1 MITHNIIARQALSL
15 VLRNSTRQY
24 SSHNPLKPTIPTD
37 SLGLPVNPQ
46 SPPIPSIRPTSIS
59 RETLVKLHKLSAL
72 NPPEE
77 GSIEEAAVKAELGEL
92 LGLMDIVKEVDL
104 PAGDLRAITKELL
117 SQGVGSVVF
126 DKLEVEEKKRKVVV
140 EQEDRE
146 KHGQELLDWATK
158 RVGDYYSAKVK

>member
-1 MITHNIIARQALSL
+1 
-15 VLRNSTRQY
+15 
-24 SSHNPLKPTIPTD
+24 
-37 SLGLPVNPQ
+37 
-46 SPPIPSIRPTSIS
+46 
-59 RETLVKLHKLSAL
+59 
-72 NPPEE
+72 
-77 GSIEEAAVKAELGEL
+77 